1 MAEPILTADHLL
13 EDLFARVDGH
23 IVDGLVPLGADKVQL
38 PVVAECAPLRVDDH
52 VFLAGEVGRIQRAD
66 VLVDREVRLALL
78 KIPELR
84 IRDPVPFDPWILDPG
99 WVKNQDPDPG

>member
-1 MAEPILTADHLL
+1 MAEPLLTANHLL

-52 VFLAGEVGRIQRAD
+52 VFLAGEVSRVQRAD
-66 VLVDREVRLALL
+66 VLVDRGQASLIKNTSHLGKFAHE
-78 KIPELR
+78 
-84 IRDPVPFDPWILDPG
+84 DPT
-99 WVKNQDPDPG
+99 

>member
-38 PVVAECAPLRVDDH
+38 AVVAECAPLRVDDH
-52 VFLAGEVGRIQRAD
+52 VFLAGEVGRVQRAD
-66 VLVDREVRLALL
+66 VLVDRGQACLTKYQCCGSGSGAFLT
-78 KIPELR
+78 PGSG
-84 IRDPVPFDPWILDPG
+84 IREG
-99 WVKNQDPDPG
+99 